1 MKKLISL
8 VLALGMVF
16 TLAACGSNGTPSG
29 GNDPAPNGNSGGNE
43 TYTLQMAVMES
54 EIPTLGDYVDK
65 IHEATNGR
73 VTIEYVDISS
83 LGTATDAL
91 GMVRNGAVDIYYN
104 SAAQTG
110 AEFPLM
116 DMFQLPFLCS
126 NPTDNTN
133 LINAMYYAGYLDKE
147 MADFQP
153 MFFVSTD
160 MQMIFTNKEIK
171 SVDDFKGMKIRA
183 TSGTAATFIESTGAT
198 VVTMGLGDVYLALS
212 TGVVDGAMS
221 SPFMIHANNF
231 NETAPYLLDAY
242 VFGGTI
248 MCLMNKDTWSSLPA
262 DIQVAILQVNASHG
276 DWMKWDKTRLMLE
289 DQNYL
294 TSNGMTL
301 VSLSDGEMATLQQG
315 CSHLEQE
322 WIDKVTALGYDGQAM
337 IDYAKNVLMY
347 YSLGK

>member
-8 VLALGMVF
+8 ILALGMVF
-16 TLAACGSNGTPSG
+16 TLAACSSNETPSNG
-29 GNDPAPNGNSGGNE
+29 NEPASNGNSSGNE

-91 GMVRNGAVDIYYN
+91 GMVRNGAVDMYYN

-147 MADFQP
+147 LADFQP

-171 SVDDFKGMKIRA
+171 RVDDFKGMKIRA

-231 NETAPYLLDAY
+231 NETAPYLLNAY

-248 MCLMNKDTWSSLPA
+248 MCLMNNDTWNSLPA
-262 DIQVAILQVNASHG
+262 DIQVAILEVNASHG

-289 DQNYL
+289 DQDYL

-301 VSLSDGEMATLQQG
+301 VTLSDGEMAKLQQG

-337 IDYAKNVLMY
+337 IDYAKEVLTY